1 MENIDPTWIL
11 LGTLAWLLCWGILG
25 GVRTPNVYRHKNL
38 NPEGTRVFGILAGM
52 LGGPFLLLP
61 LWYFT
66 PEAKSKYLAILAVL
80 LALALFRVFAYY
92 DPNNL
97 CVTSYNYVI
106 NQTANGI
113 QIGFIYA
120 LMAVGLTLIYGIQG
134 VISFAHGQF
143 YMIGGF
149 ISFFFLKWMADSLGI
164 TINPL
169 VGIVIAGIG
178 TAVLG
183 LIFEPLFLR
192 PMHQGK
198 IERPGEYA
206 ILITF
211 GLAFLLENTT
221 LSIVG
226 PFPQKAPSYLPDIGI
241 VALGPWMLGALEL
254 GPIRLV
260 ADRLVAAAASIVL
273 IGTLLVFL
281 NRTWAGRALRAV
293 SMDKQ
298 ASAVAGINP
307 LNMNTRA
314 FGIGTMLAGMAGA
327 ALVPIFS
334 WVPWIG
340 VEAAGRSF
348 VIIVLG
354 GLGSVPGALIGGLI
368 IGLVEA
374 MGTACFPDPSRGLA
388 YKPAFGLVI
397 FALLLLF
404 RPTGLFGR
412 KET

>member
-1 MENIDPTWIL
+1 MGNMNPTALL
-11 LGTLAWLLCWGILG
+11 LGTIAWLLIWGTLG
-25 GVRTPNVYRHKNL
+25 GIRTPRVYRRKNL
-38 NPEGTRVFGILAGM
+38 DPEGARVVGILAGM

-61 LWYFT
+61 LWYFS
-66 PEAKSKYLAILAVL
+66 PKINRRYSIVLGFLLAIVL
-80 LALALFRVFAYY
+80 YRIFALY
-92 DPNNL
+92 DPDNL

-106 NQTANGI
+106 NQIANGL

-120 LMAVGLTLIYGIQG
+120 LMAVGLTLIYSIGGI
-134 VISFAHGQF
+134 ISFAHGQY

-149 ISFFFLKWMADSLGI
+149 LSFFFIKWMTDSMGVP
-164 TINPL
+164 INPL
-169 VGIVIAGIG
+169 FGILLAGVG
-178 TAVLG
+178 TLLLG

-192 PMHQGK
+192 PMHEGR

-206 ILITF
+206 ILVTF

-226 PFPQKAPSYLPDIGI
+226 PFPQKAPGYLPGTG
-241 VALGPWMLGALEL
+241 VFTLGPWMIAGLEI
-254 GPIRLV
+254 GPLRLI

-273 IGTLLVFL
+273 IGALIFFL
-281 NRTWAGRALRAV
+281 NRTWVGRALRAV

-298 ASAVAGINP
+298 AAAVAGVNP
-307 LNMNTRA
+307 LTMNALA

-327 ALVPIFS
+327 VLVPIFS

-354 GLGSVPGALIGGLI
+354 GLGSVPGALLGGLI

-374 MGTACFPDPSRGLA
+374 MGTACFPDPTRGLA
-388 YKPAFGLVI
+388 YKTAFGLVI
-397 FALLLLF
+397 FAAMLLF

-412 KET
+412 KES

>member
-1 MENIDPTWIL
+1 METIDPTWIL
-11 LGTLAWLLCWGILG
+11 LGTITWLLVWGTLG
-25 GVRTPNVYRHKNL
+25 GIRTPHVYRHKNL
-38 NPEGTRVFGILAGM
+38 NPEGARVMGLLAGM
-52 LGGPFLLLP
+52 LGGPILLIP

-66 PEAKSKYLAILAVL
+66 PKVNSRITAVLGIL
-80 LALALFRVFAYY
+80 LALVLYRVFAWY
-92 DPNNL
+92 DPQNL

-106 NQTANGI
+106 NQTANGL

-134 VISFAHGQF
+134 VISFAHGQH

-149 ISFFFLKWMADSLGI
+149 ISFFFLKWMAESVGLP
-164 TINPL
+164 INPL
-169 VGIVIAGIG
+169 WGILVAGIG
-178 TAVLG
+178 TAILG

-192 PMHQGK
+192 PMHLGQ

-206 ILITF
+206 ILVTF

-226 PFPQKAPSYLPDIGI
+226 PFPQKAPGYTPGLGM
-241 VALGPWMLGALEL
+241 VNLGPWMLGGLEL
-254 GPIRLV
+254 GSIRLV
-260 ADRLVAAAASIVL
+260 ADRLVAAGASVLL
-273 IGTLLVFL
+273 IGLLLLFL
-281 NRTWAGRALRAV
+281 NRTWIGRALRAV

-298 ASAVAGINP
+298 AAAVAGVNP
-307 LNMNTRA
+307 LSMNTLA
-314 FGIGTMLAGMAGA
+314 FGIGTMLAGMSGA

-354 GLGSVPGALIGGLI
+354 GLGSVPGALVGGLI

-374 MGTACFPDPSRGLA
+374 MGTACFPDPTRGLA
-388 YKPAFGLVI
+388 YKAAFGLVI
-397 FALLLLF
+397 FALMLLF
-404 RPTGLFGR
+404 RPTGLFGQ
-412 KET
+412 KES

>member
-1 MENIDPTWIL
+1 MENLDPTWIL
-11 LGTLAWLLCWGILG
+11 FGTITWLLCWGILG
-25 GVRTPNVYRHKNL
+25 GLRTPAVYRQKNL

-52 LGGPFLLLP
+52 LLGPFLLLP
-61 LWYFT
+61 IWYFT
-66 PEAKSKYLAILAVL
+66 PEAKSKYSAILAVL
-80 LALALFRVFAYY
+80 LTLALFRMFAYY
-92 DPNNL
+92 DPQNL

-106 NQTANGI
+106 NQTANGL

-149 ISFFFLKWMADSLGI
+149 ISFFFLKWMSESLGI
-164 TINPL
+164 PLNPL

-178 TAVLG
+178 TAILG
-183 LIFEPLFLR
+183 LVFEPLFLR

-241 VALGPWMLGALEL
+241 ITLGPWMLGALEL

-273 IGTLLVFL
+273 IGALLLFL

-298 ASAVAGINP
+298 AAAVAGINP
-307 LNMNTRA
+307 LNMNTRS

-388 YKPAFGLVI
+388 YKSAFGLVI

>member
-1 MENIDPTWIL
+1 MESIEPTWIL
-11 LGTLAWLLCWGILG
+11 LGTIAWLLIWGTLG
-25 GVRTPNVYRHKNL
+25 GIRTPNVYRHKNL
-38 NPEGTRVFGILAGM
+38 NPEGTRVVGLLAGM
-52 LGGPFLLLP
+52 LGGPILLIP

-66 PEAKSKYLAILAVL
+66 PTVSSRITAVLGILLAI
-80 LALALFRVFAYY
+80 ALYQVFAIY

-97 CVTSYNYVI
+97 CVTNYNYVI
-106 NQTANGI
+106 NQTANGL

-134 VISFAHGQF
+134 VISFAHGQH

-149 ISFFFLKWMADSLGI
+149 LSFFFLKWMAESVGI
-164 TINPL
+164 PVNPL
-169 VGIVIAGIG
+169 WGILVAGIG
-178 TAVLG
+178 TAIIGFV
-183 LIFEPLFLR
+183 FEPLFLR
-192 PMHQGK
+192 PMHQGQ

-206 ILITF
+206 ILVTF
-211 GLAFLLENTT
+211 GLAFLLENMT

-226 PFPQKAPSYLPDIGI
+226 PFPQKAAGYTPGIGL
-241 VALGPWMLGALEL
+241 VTLGPWMLGNLEL
-254 GPIRLV
+254 GPLRLV
-260 ADRLVAAAASIVL
+260 ADRLVAAGASIVL
-273 IGTLLVFL
+273 IGALLLFL
-281 NRTWAGRALRAV
+281 NRTWIGRALRAV

-298 ASAVAGINP
+298 AAAVAGVNP
-307 LNMNTRA
+307 LNMNTLA
-314 FGIGTMLAGMAGA
+314 FGIGTMLAGMSGA

-340 VEAAGRSF
+340 AEAAGRSF

-354 GLGSVPGALIGGLI
+354 GLGSVPGALLGGLI

-374 MGTACFPDPSRGLA
+374 MGTACFPDPTRGLA
-388 YKPAFGLVI
+388 YKTAFGLVL
-397 FALLLLF
+397 FALMLLF

>member
-1 MENIDPTWIL
+1 VENIEPTWIL
-11 LGTLAWLLCWGILG
+11 LGTIAWLVIWGTVG
-25 GVRTPNVYRHKNL
+25 GIRTPKVYRQKSL
-38 NPEGTRVFGILAGM
+38 NPGGTQVVGILAGM
-52 LGGPFLLLP
+52 LGGPILLIP

-66 PEAKSKYLAILAVL
+66 PEINSRYSTVLTILLAI
-80 LALALFRVFAYY
+80 ALYRVFALY
-92 DPNNL
+92 DPDNF
-97 CVTSYNYVI
+97 CVTSFNYVV
-106 NQTANGI
+106 NQTANGL

-149 ISFFFLKWMADSLGI
+149 LSFFFLKWMTESAGI
-164 TINPL
+164 PINPL
-169 VGIVIAGIG
+169 WGILIAGIG

-183 LIFEPLFLR
+183 LVFEPLFLR
-192 PMHQGK
+192 PMHLGK

-206 ILITF
+206 ILVTF

-226 PFPQKAPSYLPDIGI
+226 PFPQKAAGYLPDIGVI
-241 VALGPWMLGALEL
+241 TLGPWMLGGLEL
-254 GPIRLV
+254 GPLRLV
-260 ADRLVAAAASIVL
+260 ADRLVAAAASVVL
-273 IGTLLVFL
+273 IGALLLFL
-281 NRTWAGRALRAV
+281 NRTWVGRALRAV

-298 ASAVAGINP
+298 AAAVAGVNP
-307 LNMNTRA
+307 LRMNTLA
-314 FGIGTMLAGMAGA
+314 FGIGTMLAGMSGA
-327 ALVPIFS
+327 TLVPIFS

-340 VEAAGRSF
+340 AEAAGRSF

-354 GLGSVPGALIGGLI
+354 GLGSVPGALLGGLI

-374 MGTACFPDPSRGLA
+374 LGTACFPDPTRGLA
-388 YKPAFGLVI
+388 YKAAFGLVI
-397 FALLLLF
+397 FALMLLF

-412 KET
+412 KES

>member
-1 MENIDPTWIL
+1 ML
-11 LGTLAWLLCWGILG
+11 L
-25 GVRTPNVYRHKNL
+25 
-38 NPEGTRVFGILAGM
+38 
-52 LGGPFLLLP
+52 GPFLLLP
-61 LWYFT
+61 IWYFT
-66 PEAKSKYLAILAVL
+66 PEAKSKYSAILAVL
-80 LALALFRVFAYY
+80 LTLALFRMFAYY
-92 DPNNL
+92 DPQNL

-106 NQTANGI
+106 NQTANGL

-149 ISFFFLKWMADSLGI
+149 ISFFFLKWMSESLGI
-164 TINPL
+164 PLNPL

-178 TAVLG
+178 TAILG
-183 LIFEPLFLR
+183 LVFEPLFLR

-241 VALGPWMLGALEL
+241 ITLGPWMLGALEL

-273 IGTLLVFL
+273 IGALLLFL

-298 ASAVAGINP
+298 AAAVAGINP
-307 LNMNTRA
+307 LNMNTRS

-388 YKPAFGLVI
+388 YKSAFGLVI

>member
-1 MENIDPTWIL
+1 MENLDPSSIL
-11 LGTLAWLLCWGILG
+11 FGTILWLLCWGILG
-25 GVRTPNVYRHKNL
+25 GVRTPNAYRKKNL
-38 NPEGTRVFGILAGM
+38 NPEGTRVMGMLAGM

-66 PEAKSKYLAILAVL
+66 PKAKPKYSAILAVL
-80 LALALFRVFAYY
+80 LTVALFQVFAYY
-92 DPNNL
+92 DPQNL

-106 NQTANGI
+106 NQTANGL

-134 VISFAHGQF
+134 VISFAHGQY

-149 ISFFFLKWMADSLGI
+149 ISFFFLKWMTESMGI
-164 TINPL
+164 TLNPL
-169 VGIVIAGIG
+169 VGILIAGIG
-178 TAVLG
+178 TAILG
-183 LIFEPLFLR
+183 LVFEPLFLR

-211 GLAFLLENTT
+211 GLAFLLENAT

-226 PFPQKAPSYLPDIGI
+226 PFPQKAPSYLPGVGI
-241 VALGPWMLGALEL
+241 VTLGPWMLGALEL

-273 IGTLLVFL
+273 IGALLLFL

-298 ASAVAGINP
+298 AAAVAGVNP

-354 GLGSVPGALIGGLI
+354 GLGSVPGALVGGLI

-374 MGTACFPDPSRGLA
+374 LGTGCFPDPSRGLA
-388 YKPAFGLVI
+388 YKSAFGLVI

>member
-1 MENIDPTWIL
+1 MENIEPIWIL
-11 LGTLAWLLCWGILG
+11 LGTIAWLVVWGTLG
-25 GVRTPNVYRHKNL
+25 SIRTPNVYRHKNL
-38 NPEGTRVFGILAGM
+38 NPEGARVVGILAGM
-52 LGGPFLLLP
+52 LGGPILLIP

-66 PEAKSKYLAILAVL
+66 PEVSTRYTAVLALLLAIVL
-80 LALALFRVFAYY
+80 YRVFALY
-92 DPNNL
+92 DPDNL

-106 NQTANGI
+106 NQTANGL

-134 VISFAHGQF
+134 VISFAHGQH

-149 ISFFFLKWMADSLGI
+149 LSFFFLKWMADSAGVPVSPLWGI
-164 TINPL
+164 L
-169 VGIVIAGIG
+169 VAGVG
-178 TAVLG
+178 TAILG
-183 LIFEPLFLR
+183 FIFEPLFLR
-192 PMHQGK
+192 PMHLGK

-206 ILITF
+206 ILVTF

-226 PFPQKAPSYLPDIGI
+226 PFPQKAAGYLPEIGI
-241 VALGPWMLGALEL
+241 ITLGPWLLGGLEL
-254 GPIRLV
+254 GPLRLV
-260 ADRLVAAAASIVL
+260 ADRLIAAGASVIL
-273 IGTLLVFL
+273 IGALLLFL
-281 NRTWAGRALRAV
+281 NRTWVGRALRAV

-298 ASAVAGINP
+298 AAAVAGVNP
-307 LNMNTRA
+307 LNMNTLA
-314 FGIGTMLAGMAGA
+314 FGIGTMLAGMSGA
-327 ALVPIFS
+327 TLVPIFS

-340 VEAAGRSF
+340 AEAAGRSF

-354 GLGSVPGALIGGLI
+354 GLGSVPGALLGGLI

-388 YKPAFGLVI
+388 YKAAFGLVI
-397 FALLLLF
+397 FALMLLF

-412 KET
+412 KES

>member
-1 MENIDPTWIL
+1 L
-11 LGTLAWLLCWGILG
+11 LGTLAWLLIWGTLG
-25 GVRTPNVYRHKNL
+25 GIRTPNVYRHKNL
-38 NPEGTRVFGILAGM
+38 NPEGTRVVGILAGM
-52 LGGPFLLLP
+52 LGGPILLLP

-66 PEAKSKYLAILAVL
+66 PEVNTRYTTVLAILLVVVL
-80 LALALFRVFAYY
+80 YQVFALY
-92 DPNNL
+92 DPDNL

-106 NQTANGI
+106 NQTANGL

-134 VISFAHGQF
+134 VISFAHGQH

-149 ISFFFLKWMADSLGI
+149 LSFFFLKWMADSVGI
-164 TINPL
+164 PINPL
-169 VGIVIAGIG
+169 WGILVAGVG
-178 TAVLG
+178 TAILG
-183 LIFEPLFLR
+183 LVFEPLFLR
-192 PMHQGK
+192 PMHRGQ

-206 ILITF
+206 ILVTF

-226 PFPQKAPSYLPDIGI
+226 PFPQKAAGYLPETGMFT
-241 VALGPWMLGALEL
+241 LGPWLIAGLEF
-254 GPIRLV
+254 GPLRLV
-260 ADRLVAAAASIVL
+260 ADRMVAAAASVVL
-273 IGTLLVFL
+273 ISALLLFL
-281 NRTWAGRALRAV
+281 NRTWTGRALRAV

-298 ASAVAGINP
+298 ASAVAGVNP
-307 LNMNTRA
+307 LNMNTLA
-314 FGIGTMLAGMAGA
+314 FGIGTMLAGMSGA

-354 GLGSVPGALIGGLI
+354 GLGSVPGALFGGLI

-374 MGTACFPDPSRGLA
+374 MGTACFPDPTRGLA
-388 YKPAFGLVI
+388 YKTAFGLVI
-397 FALLLLF
+397 FALMLLF

>member
-1 MENIDPTWIL
+1 MENLEPSWIL
-11 LGTLAWLLCWGILG
+11 LGTITWLLCWGTLG
-25 GVRTPNVYRHKNL
+25 GIRTPSVYRAKNL

-66 PEAKSKYLAILAVL
+66 PEPKSKYSAILAVL

-106 NQTANGI
+106 NQTANGL

-134 VISFAHGQF
+134 VISFAHGQY

-149 ISFFFLKWMADSLGI
+149 LSFYFLKWMSESLGI
-164 TINPL
+164 TLNPL

-206 ILITF
+206 ILVTF

-226 PFPQKAPSYLPDIGI
+226 PFPQKAPSYLPGVGI
-241 VALGPWMLGALEL
+241 VSLGPWMIGALEL

-273 IGTLLVFL
+273 IITLLLFL

-298 ASAVAGINP
+298 AAAVAGVNP
-307 LNMNTRA
+307 LGMNTRA

-340 VEAAGRSF
+340 VEAASRSF

-388 YKPAFGLVI
+388 YKSAFGLVI

>member
-1 MENIDPTWIL
+1 MENIEPTWIL
-11 LGTLAWLLCWGILG
+11 LGTIAWLLVWGILG
-25 GVRTPNVYRHKNL
+25 GIRTPNVYRHKNL
-38 NPEGTRVFGILAGM
+38 NPEGTRVVGMLGGM
-52 LGGPFLLLP
+52 LGGPILLIP

-66 PEAKSKYLAILAVL
+66 PKVSSRVTAVISILLAI
-80 LALALFRVFAYY
+80 ALYRVFALY

-97 CVTSYNYVI
+97 CVTNYNYVI
-106 NQTANGI
+106 NQTANGL

-134 VISFAHGQF
+134 IISFAHGQH

-149 ISFFFLKWMADSLGI
+149 ISFFFLKWMAESVGI
-164 TINPL
+164 PINPL
-169 VGIVIAGIG
+169 WGILVAGIG
-178 TAVLG
+178 TAILG
-183 LIFEPLFLR
+183 FIFEPLFLR

-206 ILITF
+206 ILVTF
-211 GLAFLLENTT
+211 GLAFLLENAT

-226 PFPQKAPSYLPDIGI
+226 PFPQKAPGYTPGIGMI
-241 VALGPWMLGALEL
+241 NLGPWMLGSLEL
-254 GPIRLV
+254 GPVRLV
-260 ADRLVAAAASIVL
+260 ADRLVAAGASVLL
-273 IGTLLVFL
+273 IGLLLLFL
-281 NRTWAGRALRAV
+281 NRTWIGRALRAV

-298 ASAVAGINP
+298 AAAVAGVNP
-307 LNMNTRA
+307 LSMNTLA
-314 FGIGTMLAGMAGA
+314 FGIGTMLAGMSGA

-340 VEAAGRSF
+340 AEAAGRSF

-354 GLGSVPGALIGGLI
+354 GLGSVPGALLGGLI

-374 MGTACFPDPSRGLA
+374 MGTACFPDPTRGLA
-388 YKPAFGLVI
+388 YKAAFGLVI
-397 FALLLLF
+397 FALMLLL

>member
-1 MENIDPTWIL
+1 MENIEPAQIL
-11 LGTLAWLLCWGILG
+11 LGTIAWLLVWGTLG
-25 GVRTPNVYRHKNL
+25 GIRTPNVYRHKNL
-38 NPEGTRVFGILAGM
+38 NPDGTRPLGILAGM
-52 LGGPFLLLP
+52 LGGPILLLP
-61 LWYFT
+61 LWHFT
-66 PEAKSKYLAILAVL
+66 PEANSKLSTGISVL
-80 LALALFRVFAYY
+80 LAVALYQVFAVY
-92 DPNNL
+92 DPDNL
-97 CVTSYNYVI
+97 CVTSFNYVL
-106 NQTANGI
+106 NQTANGL

-134 VISFAHGQF
+134 VISFAHGQH

-149 ISFFFLKWMADSLGI
+149 ISFFFLKWMTESVGI
-164 TINPL
+164 PVNPL
-169 VGIVIAGIG
+169 FGILVAGVG
-178 TAVLG
+178 TALLG
-183 LIFEPLFLR
+183 LLFEPLFLR
-192 PMHQGK
+192 PMHQGQ

-206 ILITF
+206 ILVTF

-226 PFPQKAPSYLPDIGI
+226 PFPQKAAGYLPGTGM
-241 VALGPWMLGALEL
+241 VSLGPWMLGGFEL
-254 GPIRLV
+254 GPLRLV
-260 ADRLVAAAASIVL
+260 ADRLVAATASVVL
-273 IGTLLVFL
+273 IGALLYFL
-281 NRTWAGRALRAV
+281 NRTWVGRALRAV

-298 ASAVAGINP
+298 AASVAGVNP
-307 LNMNTRA
+307 LRMNTLA
-314 FGIGTMLAGMAGA
+314 FGIGTMLAGMSGA

-374 MGTACFPDPSRGLA
+374 MGTACFPDPTRGLA
-388 YKPAFGLVI
+388 YKTAFGLVL
-397 FALLLLF
+397 FALMLLF